1 MKFLRQTEALEPVDQ
16 IVGEQKQVE
25 VGFVGEEVMAGDVP
39 QGVISLKLANDQ
51 FDTSAVIVEAPKVER
66 LQRQIGDQN
75 LVVVAAELEQRQL
88 LSRLLGLEAA
98 NDYEADKNKVR
109 AAIKKAGTISSRQL
123 QKKIPKL
130 KAKELSGMIEEL
142 ADTGEV
148 TYKNDQTG
156 GRPSKNVTWIG

>member
-51 FDTSAVIVEAPKVER
+51 FDTSAVIVDAPKVER

-75 LVVVAAELEQRQL
+75 LVVEAAEL
-88 LSRLLGLEAA
+88 
-98 NDYEADKNKVR
+98 
-109 AAIKKAGTISSRQL
+109 T
-123 QKKIPKL
+123 
-130 KAKELSGMIEEL
+130 
-142 ADTGEV
+142 
-148 TYKNDQTG
+148 
-156 GRPSKNVTWIG
+156 